1 MGGRGLKQPPSKD
14 RRKTSR
20 HVVLL
25 ALLCIINVHKQKN
38 KLLWMGHGLVSM
50 GTPPSHTSPPQRG
63 QRLDL
68 DVDFKPPPL
77 RFSGYAAG
85 LQRSLRSHGERRK
98 EGGQEKNGGRRLTD
112 FRGRERRKARSS
124 VTADIVSRNLIN
136 CCSCTTVGTSC
147 MTSRKQIDGD
157 L

>member
-1 MGGRGLKQPPSKD
+1 MEQLCIQEGVGGGGVKQPPSQD

-38 KLLWMGHGLVSM
+38 KLLWMGHGLVGM

-112 FRGRERRKARSS
+112 FREEKEEKQEVLLPQTLSVEISS
-124 VTADIVSRNLIN
+124 
-136 CCSCTTVGTSC
+136 TVAAA
-147 MTSRKQIDGD
+147 QQ
-157 L
+157 